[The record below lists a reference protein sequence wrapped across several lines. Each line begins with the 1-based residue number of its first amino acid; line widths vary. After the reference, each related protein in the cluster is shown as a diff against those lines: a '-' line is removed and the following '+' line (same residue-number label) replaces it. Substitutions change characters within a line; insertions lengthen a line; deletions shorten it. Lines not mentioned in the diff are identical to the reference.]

1 MADFANAGV
10 LVYARDLARV
20 AAFYR
25 DVLTL
30 AIQHADEDHQV
41 LVSVDVEVTVHAI
54 PEVIAAT
61 IEIASPPEARES
73 TAIKP
78 YFVVE
83 SLAAAR
89 EAAHRLGGAVF
100 EEEWD
105 GPGYRA
111 RNAIDPEGNVLQ
123 LREPLP

>member
-1 MADFANAGV
+1 MTAPAHAGV
-10 LVYARDLARV
+10 VIYAKDLPGMAT
-20 AAFYR
+20 FYR
-25 DVLTL
+25 GVLGLRTR
-30 AIQHADEDHQV
+30 HADIDHHV
-41 LVSVDVEVTVHAI
+41 LASTDIEVVVHAI

-61 IEIASPPEARES
+61 IEIATPPLLRET

-78 YFVVE
+78 WFVVE

-100 EEEWD
+100 EEAWD

-111 RNAIDPEGNVLQ
+111 RNAHDPEGNILQ
-123 LREPLP
+123 LREGLP

>member
-1 MADFANAGV
+1 MTAFAHAGV
-10 LVYARDLARV
+10 VIYARDLAGM

-25 DVLTL
+25 GVLALRTR
-30 AIQHADEDHQV
+30 HADIDHHV
-41 LVSVDVEVTVHAI
+41 LASADIEVVVHSI

-61 IEIASPPEARES
+61 IEITTPPVLRET
-73 TAIKP
+73 TALKP
-78 YFVVE
+78 WFVVE

-111 RNAIDPEGNVLQ
+111 RNAHDPEGNVLQ
-123 LREPLP
+123 LRERLP

>member
-1 MADFANAGV
+1 MTGPAHAGV
-10 LVYARDLARV
+10 VIYAKDLAGM
-20 AAFYR
+20 ATFYR
-25 DVLTL
+25 GVLALRTR
-30 AIQHADEDHQV
+30 HADIDHHV
-41 LVSVDVEVTVHAI
+41 LVSAEVEMVVHAI

-61 IEIASPPEARES
+61 ITIAAPPLLRE
-73 TAIKP
+73 TAAIKP
-78 YFVVE
+78 WFVVE

-111 RNAIDPEGNVLQ
+111 RNAHDPEGNVLQ
-123 LREPLP
+123 LRERLP

>member
-1 MADFANAGV
+1 MADVARAGV

-25 DVLTL
+25 DVLAL
-30 AIQHADEDHQV
+30 AIRRADDDHQV
-41 LVSVDVEVTVHAI
+41 LASVDIEVTVHAI
-54 PEVIAAT
+54 PEVVGST
-61 IEIASPPEARES
+61 IEITTPPVVRES
-73 TAIKP
+73 AAITP

-89 EAAHRLGGAVF
+89 DAAHRLGGAVF

-111 RNAIDPEGNVLQ
+111 RHGYDPEGNVLQ
-123 LREPLP
+123 LREPRP